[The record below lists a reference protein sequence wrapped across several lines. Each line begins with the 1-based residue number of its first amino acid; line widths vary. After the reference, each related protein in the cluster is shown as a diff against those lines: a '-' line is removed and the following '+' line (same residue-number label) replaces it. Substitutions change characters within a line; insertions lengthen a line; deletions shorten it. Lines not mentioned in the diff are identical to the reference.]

1 MILSELWSPLLFGVG
16 LFSLLVV
23 STVVLQDALKF
34 IQKYDLPPAM
44 FFTLV
49 GYAVPQ
55 FVILAIPMGVLLG
68 TLLSVGRLN
77 SDNEIIALRACGI
90 SLMRI
95 LTPFV
100 IVGLLLSCVTFL
112 GNELIVPYCNTQL
125 KNIESA
131 VITGSDGLGSRQRIT
146 WSFYN
151 PDSGQ
156 LQWVLVAGEIE
167 GNELSDVSLYYYDDQ
182 DKYKNFM
189 IEADR
194 ARWDDKAWTLYHMRQ
209 VMLHRR
215 EGETEQLITEA
226 EEFEVLGFNI
236 SPDSMKRR
244 MLASVDLTIR
254 QLAQI
259 IQDKMNKEEGFTWAD
274 KEILNF
280 ATALHFKWSI
290 PLTPLF
296 FVLIAV
302 PMAIMPQRSSR
313 AMGMGLALVTILV
326 YYSMFIICQKAG
338 SAGVLAPAVAA
349 WVPNGILLIVGIVLM
364 RMREHN

>member
-16 LFSLLVV
+16 LFSLLIV

-34 IQKYDLPPAM
+34 IQKYDLPPSM

-49 GYAVPQ
+49 GYAIPQ
-55 FVILAIPMGVLLG
+55 FVMLAIPMGVLLG

-90 SLMRI
+90 SLTRI
-95 LTPFV
+95 LAPFV
-100 IVGLLLSCVTFL
+100 IVGLVLSCVTFL
-112 GNELIVPYCNTQL
+112 GNEQIVPHCNTQL

-131 VITGSDGLGSRQRIT
+131 VITGAEGLGSRQRISWT
-146 WSFYN
+146 FYN

-167 GNELSDVSLYYYDDQ
+167 GNELSDVSLLFFDDQ
-182 DKYKNFM
+182 NKYNNFM

-194 ARWDDKAWTLYHMRQ
+194 AKWDDQAWTLYHMRQ

-215 EGETEQLITEA
+215 EGQNEQLITEA
-226 EEFEVLGFNI
+226 EEFVVPGFNI
-236 SPDSMKRR
+236 APDSMKRR
-244 MLASVDLTIR
+244 MLATEDLTIR
-254 QLAQI
+254 QLDQI
-259 IQDKMNKEEGFTWAD
+259 IRDKMKEEGLAATD

-338 SAGVLAPAVAA
+338 SAGVLPPPVAA
-349 WVPNGILLIVGIVLM
+349 WVPNGVLLVIGIVLM